1 MKKKLSF
8 SILILFL
15 FVSLFTHPLN
25 VKAEDR
31 GHEVPLRVMSYNIHY
46 GSGFDNVYDIERLA
60 NVMDESG
67 ADIIGLQEVDVHWGS
82 RSNFEDE
89 IKLLSE
95 KLDMNYFFA
104 PIYNMDPIN
113 PDQPRRQFGV
123 AVLSKYPII
132 AANNDEITRLS
143 TQTPNAEPAP
153 APGFADVLINVKGV
167 HVPVYVTHLDYRS
180 DPAVRKMQVA
190 DMINIMSKDNREK
203 ILLGDM
209 NAAPNAPELAPLF
222 QYFND
227 ILAMPNHSTGET
239 SDNYTFPA
247 DNPNE
252 RIDYILTTQGIKAAS
267 YSIINTLAS
276 DHRPV
281 IADLI
286 LERGPQN

>member
-15 FVSLFTHPLN
+15 FVSLFTHSLN
-25 VKAEDR
+25 VKAEDK

-46 GSGFDNVYDIERLA
+46 GSGFDNVYNMERLA
-60 NVMDESG
+60 NVMSESG
-67 ADIIGLQEVDVHWGS
+67 ADIIGLQEVDAHWGS

-89 IKLLSE
+89 IKLLSV

-104 PIYNMDPIN
+104 PIYDMDPIN
-113 PDQPRRQFGV
+113 PGQPRRQFGV

-180 DPAVRKMQVA
+180 DPTVRKMQVA
-190 DMINIMSKDNREK
+190 DMLNIMSKDHREK

-227 ILAMPNHSTGET
+227 ILSMPNPSTGET
-239 SDNYTFPA
+239 SNNYTFPA
-247 DNPNE
+247 NNPNE

-267 YSIINTLAS
+267 YNVINTLAS